1 MVDHLDKIST
11 YQFLTAFPQIIS
23 RICHPQPDTFIVL
36 KVSSIASA
44 TRTQTPSSY
53 SMC

>member
-36 KVSSIASA
+36 KVLKPYSH
-44 TRTQTPSSY
+44 TFTQ
-53 SMC
+53 